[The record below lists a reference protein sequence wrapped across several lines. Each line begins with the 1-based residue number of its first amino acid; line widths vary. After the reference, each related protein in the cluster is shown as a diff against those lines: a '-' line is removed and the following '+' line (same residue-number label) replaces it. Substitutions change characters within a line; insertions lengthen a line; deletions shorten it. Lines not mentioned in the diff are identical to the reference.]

1 MVVGNAPETFL
12 PRRKSSRFLRYH
24 ATLVNFT
31 EHGSVMA
38 DYFRTDGSV
47 PEEGPPFPKEA
58 EQPFQKRN
66 SEW

>member
-1 MVVGNAPETFL
+1 
-12 PRRKSSRFLRYH
+12 
-24 ATLVNFT
+24 
-31 EHGSVMA
+31 MA

-47 PEEGPPFPKEA
+47 PEEGPPFPKKA